1 MDSNT
6 RSSSFL
12 NKLTKAVLIV
22 VTAFCGSVNVT
33 PPDRALDDTAQL
45 NSSGS
50 NIDAK
55 SSARRSV
62 AVLATGDL
70 ATAYGERG
78 EPVDQLPTAPSLAA
92 ESMEFASDPGA
103 FAMPRTSFGA
113 GSFALS
119 ALGESASVPLQRS

>member
-1 MDSNT
+1 MDSNA

-33 PPDRALDDTAQL
+33 PPDRTLDETAQL

-50 NIDAK
+50 SVDAK

-62 AVLATGDL
+62 AVVPTRDL
-70 ATAYGERG
+70 ATTYEERG
-78 EPVDQLPTAPSLAA
+78 EPIDQTWIAASLAA
-92 ESMEFASDPGA
+92 ESAEFARDSSA

-113 GSFALS
+113 GSFALG